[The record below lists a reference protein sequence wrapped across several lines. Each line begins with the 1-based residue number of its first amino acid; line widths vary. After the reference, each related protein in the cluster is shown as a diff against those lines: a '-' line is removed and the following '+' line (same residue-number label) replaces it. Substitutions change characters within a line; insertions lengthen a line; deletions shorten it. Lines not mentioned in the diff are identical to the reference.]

1 MLQFVMKTWEIVPG
15 GSITIILVV
24 SNTSS
29 VGNSSSSSSNNNYDV
44 VDSSGNRT
52 DILLEFGGKK
62 GRSMLGQCLLK
73 GR

>member
-29 VGNSSSSSSNNNYDV
+29 VGNSSSSSSNNNDV

-52 DILLEFGGKK
+52 GILLEFGGKK

>member
-29 VGNSSSSSSNNNYDV
+29 VGNSSSSNNNNYDV

>member
-29 VGNSSSSSSNNNYDV
+29 VGNSSSSNNNYDV

>member
-29 VGNSSSSSSNNNYDV
+29 VGNSSSSSNNNYDV

>member
-29 VGNSSSSSSNNNYDV
+29 VGNSSSSSSNNDV